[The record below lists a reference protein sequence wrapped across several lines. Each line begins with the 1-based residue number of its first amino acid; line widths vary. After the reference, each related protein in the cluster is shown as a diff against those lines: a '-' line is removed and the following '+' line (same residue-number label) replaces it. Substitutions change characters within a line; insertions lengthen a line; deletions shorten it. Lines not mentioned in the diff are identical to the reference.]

1 MVFTSRL
8 LPLSLLH
15 AASVPHRATLTST
28 STPNVT
34 ARPSTAAGLE
44 GTLNSPRKKTGHSK
58 TPTKAGVSQVRP
70 SPARPLVGSPHT
82 AAKPRVPDSGLQR
95 KSVEKSTKKKQVSKQ
110 GEGKPPATPTRQ
122 CSVLLP
128 QGGWSRVLINH
139 TSTLVS
145 TLSPFTSYIPS
156 PLSTCHFP
164 LLFTFPSPLPFLSL
178 YVIFFYLLPFIYS
191 LPLRSPFPLP
201 SVFSFS
207 LLLFL
212 LLSFHIYLSFTVAL
226 SPSSSERT
234 VDEFF
239 GETAAF
245 TIEANTSDD
254 EDDDMSHEPSAQGGQ
269 CKKGGVGSPL
279 DGVDDEVISAYMRC
293 RQLK

>member
-1 MVFTSRL
+1 M
-8 LPLSLLH
+8 
-15 AASVPHRATLTST
+15 
-28 STPNVT
+28 
-34 ARPSTAAGLE
+34 
-44 GTLNSPRKKTGHSK
+44 NSPRKKTGHSK

-156 PLSTCHFP
+156 PLSTCHFLFSSLS
-164 LLFTFPSPLPFLSL
+164 LLLPFLSSPSMSSFS
-178 YVIFFYLLPFIYS
+178 ISYLLFILFPSVLLLLFPLSS
-191 LPLRSPFPLP
+191 LPLSYSSFSSLSTSTCTSQKHCPPVLVNALLMSSLARQLP
-201 SVFSFS
+201 S
-207 LLLFL
+207 
-212 LLSFHIYLSFTVAL
+212 
-226 SPSSSERT
+226 P
-234 VDEFF
+234 
-239 GETAAF
+239 
-245 TIEANTSDD
+245 
-254 EDDDMSHEPSAQGGQ
+254 
-269 CKKGGVGSPL
+269 
-279 DGVDDEVISAYMRC
+279 
-293 RQLK
+293 